1 MTREVVLLAA
11 MDRRRGI
18 GLRGGLP
25 WHLPDDL
32 RRFKRVTLGR
42 TVLMGRK
49 TALSIG
55 RALPQ
60 RRNLVLTRAA
70 QAPFDGME
78 AVASFD
84 AALSTGEGALVVIG
98 GGEVYA
104 LALPHAT
111 RLDLTLVD
119 ADVGADTFFPPY
131 DSRDWREV
139 SREQHPADARHA
151 HAFDFVELVRSGAR
165 SGAGASELSPLPQ

>member
-1 MTREVVLLAA
+1 MTHGIVLLAA

-32 RRFKRVTLGR
+32 RRFKRITTGR
-42 TVLMGRK
+42 TILMGRR
-49 TALSIG
+49 TAESIG

-70 QAPFDGME
+70 AIPFEGME
-78 AVASFD
+78 AVASLD
-84 AALSTGEGALVVIG
+84 AAIEAAGGDLVVIG

-104 LALPHAT
+104 LALPRAT

-119 ADVGADTFFPPY
+119 AEVGADTFFPPC
-131 DSRDWREV
+131 DASAWREV
-139 SREQHPADARHA
+139 SREHHPADAKHA
-151 HAFDFVELVRSGAR
+151 YAFDFVEKLRL
-165 SGAGASELSPLPQ
+165 E

>member
-1 MTREVVLLAA
+1 MTPEIVLLAA

-32 RRFKRVTLGR
+32 KRFKRVTTGR
-42 TVLMGRK
+42 TILMGRK
-49 TALSIG
+49 TAQSIG

-60 RRNLVLTRAA
+60 RRNLVLTRASSL
-70 QAPFDGME
+70 PFDGME
-78 AVASFD
+78 VVPSLD
-84 AALSTGEGALVVIG
+84 AALGLSPDGLVVIG

-104 LALPHAT
+104 IALPRAT

-119 ADVGADTFFPPY
+119 AEVGADVFFPEY
-131 DSRDWREV
+131 DPLQWREV
-139 SREQHPADARHA
+139 SREHHPADAKHA
-151 HAFDFVELVRSGAR
+151 FAFDFVELVRA
-165 SGAGASELSPLPQ
+165 

>member
-1 MTREVVLLAA
+1 MTPELVLLAA

-32 RRFKRVTLGR
+32 KRFKRVTLGR

-49 TALSIG
+49 TAQSIG

-60 RRNLVLTRAA
+60 RRNLVLTRSD
-70 QAPFDGME
+70 APCAGME
-78 AVASFD
+78 VVATLD
-84 AALSTGEGALVVIG
+84 AAIAASGGDLVVIG

-104 LALPHAT
+104 LALARAT
-111 RLDLTLVD
+111 RLDLTRVD
-119 ADVGADTFFPPY
+119 ADVGADTFFP
-131 DSRDWREV
+131 DFDAIQWREV
-139 SREQHPADARHA
+139 AREHHPADSKHA
-151 HAFDFVELVRSGAR
+151 HAFDFVELVRVA
-165 SGAGASELSPLPQ
+165 ASPDEQRRR